1 MTACAN
7 ATPPSMLMAL
17 TPGRWCD
24 SRLTE
29 ALASGERFPV
39 FCYGSNGIEQMRDR
53 CRNGGLTSCRARLPD
68 ASRVFGGWSERWA
81 GAVAS
86 VQPLAGHEVRGS
98 VVDLDSAEIELLDSF
113 EATNPDAPYV
123 RTGAVYHRQDV
134 VVLVQREAG
143 GPEVA
148 AVALVYVKV
157 DASWRGPPS
166 QRYVDA
172 CVRNV
177 LQFWDGSEVEVR
189 DERGNLR
196 DGPGGGGGSG
206 GGGSS
211 SSSSSSGGA
220 SSLAPLASP
229 PAGSAPGGEGKGK
242 GKRVALGGGGD
253 AVTHF
258 DADASQTVRALA
270 EAWEPSGNLL
280 GAL

>member
-1 MTACAN
+1 
-7 ATPPSMLMAL
+7 MLMAL

-113 EATNPDAPYV
+113 EATNPDAPYG

-177 LQFWDGSEVEVR
+177 LQFWDGSEVETICTR
-189 DERGNLR
+189 
-196 DGPGGGGGSG
+196 
-206 GGGSS
+206 
-211 SSSSSSGGA
+211 
-220 SSLAPLASP
+220 
-229 PAGSAPGGEGKGK
+229 
-242 GKRVALGGGGD
+242 
-253 AVTHF
+253 
-258 DADASQTVRALA
+258 
-270 EAWEPSGNLL
+270 
-280 GAL
+280 